1 MNDPVWIRL
10 VSGIS
15 VAGTIALISMI
26 YRIGQQISSLST
38 DTTNIKERLNRL
50 EASNRNFDQLKTLVE
65 LELKNFSS
73 RLENLEHR
81 IEKSN

>member
-50 EASNRNFDQLKTLVE
+50 EESNRNFDQLKTLVE

-73 RLENLEHR
+73 RLENLEHK
-81 IEKSN
+81 IEK